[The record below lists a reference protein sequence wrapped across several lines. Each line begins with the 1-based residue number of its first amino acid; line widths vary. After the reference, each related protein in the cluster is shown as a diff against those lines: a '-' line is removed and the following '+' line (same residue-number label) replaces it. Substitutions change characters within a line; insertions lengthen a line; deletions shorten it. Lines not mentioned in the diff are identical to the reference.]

1 MAEEQGEK
9 FSAPQNVSSEAIKV
23 IKNLLELT
31 EKNNMISTKD
41 VKRILLILKTN
52 PSMRLSRIA
61 KRLQSIKT
69 MVAEMQ
75 SYDRRL
81 DIVLENCQEE
91 LNTIQKVSEMLPNYD
106 KTDKEY

>member
-1 MAEEQGEK
+1 MADENEDK
-9 FSAPQNVSSEAIKV
+9 FSPTKDISSEGIKV
-23 IKNLLELT
+23 LTNLLDLAM
-31 EKNNMISTKD
+31 KNEMIKSSD
-41 VKRILLILKTN
+41 VKRILTVLKTN

-61 KRLQSIKT
+61 KRLQSIKS
-69 MVAEMQ
+69 MVAEIQ

-81 DIVLENCQEE
+81 DIVLDNCQEE